1 MPDPPAGAS
10 RLVRRCHELR
20 RMPLG
25 RLAVEDLRVL
35 VAQDVGTETVLPM
48 ALGMLR
54 FVPLL
59 EGDYYPGD
67 LLVAVL
73 RQPDTYW
80 ATHRIEADLLREA
93 LARLDPDD
101 PDYPVDSD
109 LTELAEASA
118 ERATLCQSI
127 SLFLNRSIS
136 APHPLQHQPKLSALR
151 CTWRRAV
158 DPDATAVCLHQLA
171 GDGQP

>member
-1 MPDPPAGAS
+1 MTHAAPEPDDSRTSPPPETVHIPDDVLTMATRTIEQIEATRWPDPPTGAS

-25 RLAVEDLRVL
+25 RLGVEDLRVL

-109 LTELAEASA
+109 LTELAE
-118 ERATLCQSI
+118 RAR
-127 SLFLNRSIS
+127 SL
-136 APHPLQHQPKLSALR
+136 LS
-151 CTWRRAV
+151 
-158 DPDATAVCLHQLA
+158 
-171 GDGQP
+171 

>member
-1 MPDPPAGAS
+1 MTHAAPEPDDSRTSPP
-10 RLVRRCHELR
+10 RETVHI
-20 RMPLG
+20 P
-25 RLAVEDLRVL
+25 DDVL
-35 VAQDVGTETVLPM
+35 TMATRTIEQIEATRWPDAQDVGTETVLPM

-73 RQPDTYW
+73 RRPDTYW

-109 LTELAEASA
+109 LTELAE
-118 ERATLCQSI
+118 RAR
-127 SLFLNRSIS
+127 SL
-136 APHPLQHQPKLSALR
+136 LS
-151 CTWRRAV
+151 
-158 DPDATAVCLHQLA
+158 
-171 GDGQP
+171 

>member
-1 MPDPPAGAS
+1 MTHAAPEPDDSRTSPPPETVHIPDDVLTMATRSIEQIEATRWPDPTAGAS
-10 RLVRRCHELR
+10 QLVRRCHELR

-25 RLAVEDLRVL
+25 RLGVEDLRVL

-73 RQPDTYW
+73 RRPDTYW

-109 LTELAEASA
+109 LTELAE
-118 ERATLCQSI
+118 RAR
-127 SLFLNRSIS
+127 SL
-136 APHPLQHQPKLSALR
+136 LS
-151 CTWRRAV
+151 
-158 DPDATAVCLHQLA
+158 
-171 GDGQP
+171 

>member
-1 MPDPPAGAS
+1 MAS
-10 RLVRRCHELR
+10 KTCGCSSPRTWAPRRTGPR
-20 RMPLG
+20 S
-25 RLAVEDLRVL
+25 
-35 VAQDVGTETVLPM
+35 QTVLPM

-73 RQPDTYW
+73 RRPDTYW

-109 LTELAEASA
+109 LTELAE
-118 ERATLCQSI
+118 RAR
-127 SLFLNRSIS
+127 SL
-136 APHPLQHQPKLSALR
+136 LS
-151 CTWRRAV
+151 
-158 DPDATAVCLHQLA
+158 
-171 GDGQP
+171 